1 MENNFIFQANK
12 KIIILGGKKVGK
24 TSLISKLK
32 NSKFTSKYKPSECN
46 IYLFKYYSN
55 YIIQY
60 TIPT

>member
-1 MENNFIFQANK
+1 MENNIIFQANK
-12 KIIILGGKKVGK
+12 KILILGGKKVGK

-32 NSKFTSKYKPSECN
+32 NNKFSNKYKPSECN

-60 TIPT
+60 KISS